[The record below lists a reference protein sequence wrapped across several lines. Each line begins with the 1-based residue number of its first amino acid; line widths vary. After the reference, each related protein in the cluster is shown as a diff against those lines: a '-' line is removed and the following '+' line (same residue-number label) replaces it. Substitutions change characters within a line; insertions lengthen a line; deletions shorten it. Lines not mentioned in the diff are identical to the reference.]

1 MGGNDIMKFCPF
13 CGFKLNGGEKF
24 CPSCG
29 KPLPNAE
36 ASSSQPVPP
45 QQTPQARPAQ
55 PVTPVP
61 TQAQQTTQ
69 QTTSTTPPPVQPQQ
83 NSGTVPPNHSGMAS
97 STKILIGVVIAGLC
111 AFAVYFFTR
120 PPKVEPL
127 NQKYLAQVNT
137 YHDYFEE
144 ALYFKA
150 DGSVVRYLDDAIIA
164 VGTYTIKESTG
175 EGLNKKEKVELTFE
189 DDSEEATLTNNRN
202 TMTIDSEFLLDY
214 LDDNDELSEYDD
226 FDSYPEIFH
235 YYSTDTSIKQHQE
248 KETTESSDW
257 FY

>member
-1 MGGNDIMKFCPF
+1 MKFCPF
-13 CGFKLNGGEKF
+13 CGFKLSGGEKF

-29 KPLPNAE
+29 KPLPNNVAD
-36 ASSSQPVPP
+36 SSELVPP
-45 QQTPQARPAQ
+45 QQTPQAQPAQ
-55 PVTPVP
+55 
-61 TQAQQTTQ
+61 QAAP
-69 QTTSTTPPPVQPQQ
+69 TTPPPVQPQQ
-83 NSGTVPPNHSGMAS
+83 VSGVVPPNHSGMAS

-127 NQKYLAQVNT
+127 NQKFLAQVNT

-175 EGLNKKEKVELTFE
+175 EGLDKKEKVELTFE

-226 FDSYPEIFH
+226 FDLYPEIFH